1 LRNRGGERPTTARMN
16 KLVVVMLVLA
26 GCGTSNS
33 RGGGADS
40 ADGGASSG
48 GGSGQL
54 GGYQSGSRIKMHVWT
69 TPDGA
74 RQFEGWY
81 DTQLTVDCEFLM
93 TADGVTRCVPPT
105 VGLPAYFDAACTM
118 RAVGLTCDQA
128 PRYVTFATPVCPQQL
143 ESTVYPVDANVSS
156 TGGYYLLSG
165 TTCSRID
172 DASITMFAVG
182 PALPNSMFQ
191 SATEDIE

>member
-1 LRNRGGERPTTARMN
+1 MN
-16 KLVVVMLVLA
+16 QLVALMIVLA
-26 GCGTSNS
+26 GCGTPSS
-33 RGGGADS
+33 GGDG

-48 GGSGQL
+48 GGGSDQL
-54 GGYQSGSRIKMHVWT
+54 GGYQSGTRIKMRELT

-81 DTQLTVDCEFLM
+81 DTQLDVDCAFFVS
-93 TADGVTRCVPPT
+93 TDGVTRC
-105 VGLPAYFDAACTM
+105 LPAAGGEPVYFDAACTM
-118 RAVGLTCDQA
+118 HAVAVTCAQA
-128 PRYVTFATPVCPQQL
+128 PTYVTFATPVCPQQL
-143 ESTVYPVDANVSS
+143 ESTAYPVEANVSA

-165 TTCSRID
+165 TTCSRLD
-172 DASITMFAVG
+172 DASVTTFAVG